1 MATQAGKELQVK
13 DKHEVTAAAEP
24 TRPGRVFTP
33 DVDIFEQDDRL
44 VLLADMPGVTAEAL
58 QLDLR
63 DNQLTL
69 SGAVEPEAQTATEEE
84 LMGEYRSG
92 HYYRQFHL
100 SEVID
105 QERIEANLTDGVLRL
120 TLPKVAEATPRKITV
135 SVN

>member
-13 DKHEVTAAAEP
+13 DKQEVTTAAEP

-33 DVDIFEQDDRL
+33 DVDIFERDDRL
-44 VLLADMPGVTAEAL
+44 ILLADMPGVAAEAL
-58 QLDLR
+58 QVDLR

-69 SGAVEPEAQTATEEE
+69 SGSVEPEAQAATEEE

-92 HYYRQFHL
+92 NYYRQFQL

-105 QERIEANLTDGVLRL
+105 QERIEAQLTDGVLRL
-120 TLPKVAEATPRKITV
+120 TLPKVAKATPRQITV